1 MRKLLLLLGLVLAFA
16 LAACGGDSAPA
27 PSGSEG
33 EAAGA
38 GDVAAG
44 EALFKQSLIGAQA
57 GCATCHSLEPGVTM
71 VGPSLATIG
80 ADAGGSVSGV
90 SAEDY
95 LRKSI
100 ADPNADIAD
109 GFSAGLMPAALAD
122 ELTEEQVNDLIAYLL
137 TLK

>member
-1 MRKLLLLLGLVLAFA
+1 MQKLLLVLVLGLLLGLV
-16 LAACGGDSAPA
+16 ACGGGSAPA
-27 PSGSEG
+27 GEEGQAAASGD
-33 EAAGA
+33 A
-38 GDVAAG
+38 AAG
-44 EALFKQSLIGAQA
+44 ESLYSQSLIGTQA

-80 ADAGGSVSGV
+80 ADAGSRASGV

-100 ADPNADIAD
+100 MEPDADIAE
-109 GFSAGLMPAALAD
+109 GFAAGLMPAALAD
-122 ELTEEQVNDLIAYLL
+122 ELTEEQVNDLVAFLL